1 MLNYITKVTPWPT
14 FVLPAQS
21 QKQWGKALLAASI
34 TTTKSRQHNTTQSL
48 YHLEINFIIR
58 RNIQKPSCKLLLVN
72 KINQSPQ

>member
-34 TTTKSRQHNTTQSL
+34 TTTKSRQHNTTQPNL
-48 YHLEINFIIR
+48 YITW
-58 RNIQKPSCKLLLVN
+58 KL
-72 KINQSPQ
+72 IS